1 MTPDR
6 CHLLHLTDLPV
17 GPVTLAASDQALL
30 WLKFGIRDYPG
41 AEPGANPVLEAAGR
55 QLREYF
61 AGTRRS
67 FDLPLAPEGTAF
79 QRRVWDALCAIPF
92 GETRSYGAIAR
103 AIGNPRAARA
113 VGMANNRN
121 PISIIIPCHRVIGAN
136 GALVGYGSGLP
147 IKETLLRL
155 EGTLD

>member
-1 MTPDR
+1 MTQPSR
-6 CHLLHLTDLPV
+6 YLLHLTDLPV
-17 GPVTLAASDQALL
+17 GPITLAATDQALI
-30 WLKFGIRDYPG
+30 WLKFGIRPYEGATPG
-41 AEPGANPVLEAAGR
+41 THPILQAAAQ

-61 AGTRRS
+61 AGQRRT
-67 FDLPLAPEGTAF
+67 FDLPLAPEGTEF

-92 GETRSYGAIAR
+92 GETCSYGAVAA
-103 AIGNPRAARA
+103 AIGQPKAARA

>member
-1 MTPDR
+1 MTQPAR
-6 CHLLHLTDLPV
+6 YLIHLHDLPV
-17 GPVTLAASDQALL
+17 GPVTLAATDQALL

-41 AEPGANPVLEAAGR
+41 AAPASNPVLEAAAR

-61 AGTRRS
+61 AGDRRT
-67 FDLPLAPEGTAF
+67 FELPLAPEGTEF
-79 QRRVWDALCAIPF
+79 QRRVWDALCTIPY
-92 GETRSYGAIAR
+92 GETWSYAAVGR

-155 EGTLD
+155 EGVLD

>member
-1 MTPDR
+1 MTPAT

-17 GPVTLAASDQALL
+17 GAITLAASDQALL
-30 WLKFGIRDYPG
+30 WLKFGIREYPG
-41 AEPGANPVLEAAGR
+41 AEPGANPVLEATAR

-61 AGTRRS
+61 AGDRRT
-67 FDLPLAPEGTAF
+67 FDLPLAPIGTDF
-79 QRRVWDALCAIPF
+79 QRRVWDALCAIPY
-92 GETRSYGAIAR
+92 GETCSYGALAQ
-103 AIGNPRAARA
+103 AIGNPKAARA

-155 EGTLD
+155 EGVLD